1 MSGDEGHRDVEAA
14 VLGGLESPAMEAVPT
29 RLDAPPS
36 SDLDPGRAPT
46 RPAGDHD
53 ATPEAVAARNPAE
66 PATLSDG
73 PAPAGLASRRATLRF
88 VFLVYFASRALL
100 LLVALLDSVFQ
111 HAAFENELGNWDGY
125 WYWLLS
131 SHGYPRH
138 VEHIQ
143 STLGFFPLYPALM
156 WLISRVT
163 NTGTI
168 PAGLIIAGFGGF
180 IAVVLIERLCTRWWG
195 ETAGRRAVVL
205 FCLFP
210 GSIVFSMVYSEG
222 VLIPLAAGCLLALES
237 KRWLLAGVLAA
248 FATAIGPDA
257 LAIVVACAVAS
268 FIELRR
274 RGWRDPT
281 ARRSLIAPLLS
292 PLGIVG
298 FGLFLWRWTGS
309 PFASFIAQ
317 HDGWGERTDAFA
329 LIRQAQTIA
338 HELSATPFSLHNLN
352 LNYVAGLL
360 GALVLLAGL
369 ILLLLGRPRRIP
381 AAAVGWTLGIAFLAV
396 TSEYTPP
403 NPRLLIT
410 AFPAVLVLAA
420 VLRRRGFRIC
430 VVVNTLLLLYMS
442 AVTFVGIALRP

>member
-1 MSGDEGHRDVEAA
+1 
-14 VLGGLESPAMEAVPT
+14 
-29 RLDAPPS
+29 
-36 SDLDPGRAPT
+36 
-46 RPAGDHD
+46 
-53 ATPEAVAARNPAE
+53 
-66 PATLSDG
+66 
-73 PAPAGLASRRATLRF
+73 
-88 VFLVYFASRALL
+88 
-100 LLVALLDSVFQ
+100 
-111 HAAFENELGNWDGY
+111 
-125 WYWLLS
+125 
-131 SHGYPRH
+131 
-138 VEHIQ
+138 
-143 STLGFFPLYPALM
+143 
-156 WLISRVT
+156 
-163 NTGTI
+163 
-168 PAGLIIAGFGGF
+168 
-180 IAVVLIERLCTRWWG
+180 
-195 ETAGRRAVVL
+195 VL